1 MDNCYKEDGRRNY
14 FFKRWGVMYMKKV
27 YAVIGIILI
36 LMCSVVQA
44 NEMRSI
50 DMNVFIDE
58 NGNANVTETWQY
70 YSDSGTECY
79 HSYKNLGNSKIK
91 NLIVSDD
98 VMTYEILDGWDVNGS
113 FDDKK
118 YKCGINN
125 TSDGIEICWGISE
138 YGNKEYV
145 VNYVITNFVSELN
158 DSQMA
163 YWELIPQGTAP
174 QEASITIWSEL
185 DYEDTLPV
193 WGYGN
198 YGGFCYVADG
208 KIEMKSD
215 GALDDDEYMTILV
228 KFSNGMFNCVEKIDE
243 DFEYYY
249 DLSVENAEKYQE
261 DDVTGT
267 LAVIIFFMI
276 TVFTFILSIAVIS
289 MQENVKVEKSDIKSM
304 KSAPLYRD
312 IPCNGNVER
321 AFYISA
327 LYKLT
332 KKDAD
337 LFGALLLKWLKKDII
352 SIQPASEVDIQKA
365 RDVYGRIK
373 AAKEKETVLEDT
385 ADFNE
390 FDNQKVNQ
398 IHNMMKVVEEKR
410 RSIILK
416 STGDSWDF
424 DSQKERDIY
433 NMMREASKDG
443 ILSQGE
449 FEKWCNK
456 NYNKIFKWLEN
467 VKKEEIDELVKEGKI
482 IKLKKNKYQAES
494 TLTKDAME
502 LAGLKNFL
510 KEYTLI
516 KERTPI
522 EVKMFEEYLIYAQIF
537 GIAKEVQKA
546 FKDLYPDIVAESCY
560 STYDNIN
567 FIYMYSN
574 SAMESAARA
583 QANAYNSGGGGFSSG
598 GGGGGSFGG
607 GGSMGSR

>member
-118 YKCGINN
+118 YKCGISN

-228 KFSNGMFNCVEKIDE
+228 KFPNGMFNCVEKIDE

-289 MQENVKVEKSDIKSM
+289 MQENVKVEKSAIKSM

-337 LFGALLLKWLKKDII
+337 LFGALLLKWLKMDLI
-352 SIQPASEVDIQKA
+352 SIQPDLRGKKKA
-365 RDVYGRIK
+365 I
-373 AAKEKETVLEDT
+373 VLK
-385 ADFNE
+385 N
-390 FDNQKVNQ
+390 
-398 IHNMMKVVEEKR
+398 
-410 RSIILK
+410 
-416 STGDSWDF
+416 TGDSNDF
-424 DSQKERDIY
+424 DSQKEKEIY
-433 NMMREASKDG
+433 NMMKVASKDDV
-443 ILSQGE
+443 LSQGE

-482 IKLKKNKYQAES
+482 TKLKKNKYQAES

>member
-228 KFSNGMFNCVEKIDE
+228 KFPNGMFNCVEKIDE

-289 MQENVKVEKSDIKSM
+289 MQENVKVEKSAIKSM

-337 LFGALLLKWLKKDII
+337 LFGALLLKWLKMDLI
-352 SIQPASEVDIQKA
+352 SIQPDLRGKKKA
-365 RDVYGRIK
+365 I
-373 AAKEKETVLEDT
+373 VLK
-385 ADFNE
+385 N
-390 FDNQKVNQ
+390 
-398 IHNMMKVVEEKR
+398 
-410 RSIILK
+410 
-416 STGDSWDF
+416 TGDSNDF
-424 DSQKERDIY
+424 DSQKEKEIY
-433 NMMREASKDG
+433 NMMKVASKDDV
-443 ILSQGE
+443 LSQGE

-482 IKLKKNKYQAES
+482 TKLKKNKYQAES

>member
-36 LMCSVVQA
+36 LICSVVQA

-125 TSDGIEICWGISE
+125 TSDGVEICWGISE

-267 LAVIIFFMI
+267 IAVIIFFMI

-321 AFYISA
+321 AFYISV

-337 LFGALLLKWLKKDII
+337 LFGALLLKWLKMDLI
-352 SIQPASEVDIQKA
+352 SIQPDLRGKKKA
-365 RDVYGRIK
+365 I
-373 AAKEKETVLEDT
+373 VLK
-385 ADFNE
+385 N
-390 FDNQKVNQ
+390 
-398 IHNMMKVVEEKR
+398 
-410 RSIILK
+410 
-416 STGDSWDF
+416 TGDSNDF
-424 DSQKERDIY
+424 DSQKEKEIY
-433 NMMREASKDG
+433 NMMKVASKDDV
-443 ILSQGE
+443 LSQGE

-482 IKLKKNKYQAES
+482 TKLKKNKYQAES

-598 GGGGGSFGG
+598 CGGGGSFGG

>member
-1 MDNCYKEDGRRNY
+1 
-14 FFKRWGVMYMKKV
+14 MKKV

-36 LMCSVVQA
+36 LICSVVQA

-98 VMTYEILDGWDVNGS
+98 VITYEILDGWDVNGS

-337 LFGALLLKWLKKDII
+337 LFGALLLKWLKMDLI
-352 SIQPASEVDIQKA
+352 SIQPDLRGKKKA
-365 RDVYGRIK
+365 I
-373 AAKEKETVLEDT
+373 VLK
-385 ADFNE
+385 N
-390 FDNQKVNQ
+390 
-398 IHNMMKVVEEKR
+398 
-410 RSIILK
+410 
-416 STGDSWDF
+416 TGDSNDF
-424 DSQKERDIY
+424 DSQKEKEIY
-433 NMMREASKDG
+433 NMMKVASKDDV
-443 ILSQGE
+443 LSQGE

-482 IKLKKNKYQAES
+482 TKLKKNKYQAES

>member
-36 LMCSVVQA
+36 LICSVVQA

-321 AFYISA
+321 AFYISV

-332 KKDAD
+332 RKDAD
-337 LFGALLLKWLKKDII
+337 LFGALLLKWLKMDLI
-352 SIQPASEVDIQKA
+352 SIQPDLRGKKKA
-365 RDVYGRIK
+365 I
-373 AAKEKETVLEDT
+373 VLK
-385 ADFNE
+385 N
-390 FDNQKVNQ
+390 
-398 IHNMMKVVEEKR
+398 
-410 RSIILK
+410 
-416 STGDSWDF
+416 TGDSNDF
-424 DSQKERDIY
+424 DSQKEKEIY
-433 NMMREASKDG
+433 NMMKVASKDDV
-443 ILSQGE
+443 LSQGE

-482 IKLKKNKYQAES
+482 TKLKKNKYQAES

>member
-228 KFSNGMFNCVEKIDE
+228 KFPNGMFNCVEKIDE

-289 MQENVKVEKSDIKSM
+289 MQENVKVEKSAIKSM

-337 LFGALLLKWLKKDII
+337 LFGALLLKWLKMDLI
-352 SIQPASEVDIQKA
+352 SIQPDLRGKKKA
-365 RDVYGRIK
+365 I
-373 AAKEKETVLEDT
+373 VLK
-385 ADFNE
+385 N
-390 FDNQKVNQ
+390 
-398 IHNMMKVVEEKR
+398 
-410 RSIILK
+410 
-416 STGDSWDF
+416 TGDSNDF
-424 DSQKERDIY
+424 DSQKEKEIY
-433 NMMREASKDG
+433 NMMKVASKDDV
-443 ILSQGE
+443 LSQGE

-482 IKLKKNKYQAES
+482 TKLKKNKYQAES

-574 SAMESAARA
+574 LAMESAARA

>member
-1 MDNCYKEDGRRNY
+1 MQKICM
-14 FFKRWGVMYMKKV
+14 FL
-27 YAVIGIILI
+27 GIILI
-36 LMCSVVQA
+36 LICSAVQA

-91 NLIVSDD
+91 NLIVSDN
-98 VMTYEILDGWDVNGS
+98 VMTYEILDGWDINGS

-118 YKCGINN
+118 YKCGISN

-228 KFSNGMFNCVEKIDE
+228 KFPNGMFNCTNRIDE

-249 DLSVENAEKYQE
+249 NLSIENAEKYEQGNVVE
-261 DDVTGT
+261 V
-267 LAVIIFFMI
+267 LATAFTVAII
-276 TVFTFILSIAVIS
+276 TTFSICGIVIS
-289 MQENVKVEKSDIKSM
+289 AQENVKVEKSDIKNM
-304 KSAPLYRD
+304 KSAPFYRD
-312 IPCNGNVER
+312 IPCSGNVER
-321 AFYISA
+321 AFYIST
-327 LYKLT
+327 LYRLT

-337 LFGALLLKWLKKDII
+337 LFGALLLKWLKMDLI
-352 SIQPASEVDIQKA
+352 SIQPDLKGKKKA
-365 RDVYGRIK
+365 IV
-373 AAKEKETVLEDT
+373 
-385 ADFNE
+385 
-390 FDNQKVNQ
+390 
-398 IHNMMKVVEEKR
+398 
-410 RSIILK
+410 LK
-416 STGDSWDF
+416 SSEDSNDF
-424 DSQKERDIY
+424 DSQKEKEIY
-433 NMMREASKDG
+433 NMMKVASKDDV
-443 ILSQGE
+443 LSQGE

-467 VKKEEIDELVKEGKI
+467 VKKEERDELVKEGKI
-482 IKLKKNKYQAES
+482 TKLKKNKYQAES

-502 LAGLKNFL
+502 LAGLKRFL

-567 FIYMYSN
+567 FIYVYSN
-574 SAMESAARA
+574 SGMESAARA
-583 QANAYNSGGGGFSSG
+583 QANAYSSGGGGFSSG

>member
-27 YAVIGIILI
+27 YVVIGIILI
-36 LMCSVVQA
+36 LICSVVQA

-163 YWELIPQGTAP
+163 YWELIPQGTSP

-337 LFGALLLKWLKKDII
+337 LFGALLLKWLKMDLI
-352 SIQPASEVDIQKA
+352 SIQPDLRGKKKA
-365 RDVYGRIK
+365 I
-373 AAKEKETVLEDT
+373 VLK
-385 ADFNE
+385 N
-390 FDNQKVNQ
+390 
-398 IHNMMKVVEEKR
+398 
-410 RSIILK
+410 
-416 STGDSWDF
+416 TGDSNDF
-424 DSQKERDIY
+424 DSQKEKEIY
-433 NMMREASKDG
+433 NMMKVASKDDV
-443 ILSQGE
+443 LSQGE

-482 IKLKKNKYQAES
+482 TKLKKNKYQAES

-516 KERTPI
+516 KERAPI

>member
-27 YAVIGIILI
+27 YAIIGIILI

-138 YGNKEYV
+138 YGNKDYV

-243 DFEYYY
+243 NFEYYY

-289 MQENVKVEKSDIKSM
+289 MQENVKVEKSAIKSM

-337 LFGALLLKWLKKDII
+337 LFGALLLKWLKMDLI
-352 SIQPASEVDIQKA
+352 SIQPDLRGKKKA
-365 RDVYGRIK
+365 I
-373 AAKEKETVLEDT
+373 VLK
-385 ADFNE
+385 N
-390 FDNQKVNQ
+390 
-398 IHNMMKVVEEKR
+398 
-410 RSIILK
+410 
-416 STGDSWDF
+416 TGDSNDF
-424 DSQKERDIY
+424 DSQKEKEIY
-433 NMMREASKDG
+433 NMMKVASKDDV
-443 ILSQGE
+443 LSQGE

-482 IKLKKNKYQAES
+482 TKLKKNKYQAES

>member
-36 LMCSVVQA
+36 LICSVVQA

-337 LFGALLLKWLKKDII
+337 LFGALLLKWLKMDLI
-352 SIQPASEVDIQKA
+352 SIQPDLRGKKKA
-365 RDVYGRIK
+365 I
-373 AAKEKETVLEDT
+373 VLK
-385 ADFNE
+385 N
-390 FDNQKVNQ
+390 
-398 IHNMMKVVEEKR
+398 
-410 RSIILK
+410 
-416 STGDSWDF
+416 TGDSNDF
-424 DSQKERDIY
+424 DSQKEKEIY
-433 NMMREASKDG
+433 NMMKVASKDDV
-443 ILSQGE
+443 LSQGE

-467 VKKEEIDELVKEGKI
+467 VKKEEIVELVKEGKI
-482 IKLKKNKYQAES
+482 TKLKKNKYQAES

-516 KERTPI
+516 KERAPI

>member
-1 MDNCYKEDGRRNY
+1 
-14 FFKRWGVMYMKKV
+14 MKKV
-27 YAVIGIILI
+27 YVVIGIILI

-50 DMNVFIDE
+50 DMDVFIDE

-215 GALDDDEYMTILV
+215 GALRSDEYMTILV
-228 KFSNGMFNCVEKIDE
+228 KFPKDMFNCTNRLDEK
-243 DFEYYY
+243 FEYYY
-249 DLSVENAEKYQE
+249 NLSIENAEKYQKE
-261 DDVTGT
+261 DSEDVET
-267 LAVIIFFMI
+267 
-276 TVFTFILSIAVIS
+276 TVFILIMTIGTFIISIAIVVKRES
-289 MQENVKVEKSDIKSM
+289 VKVEKSDIKSM
-304 KSAPLYRD
+304 KSAPFYRD
-312 IPCNGNVER
+312 IPCNGNVEQ
-321 AFYISA
+321 AFYIST
-327 LYKLT
+327 LYKLN
-332 KKDAD
+332 KKESD
-337 LFGALLLKWLKKDII
+337 LFGALLLKWLKMDLI
-352 SIQPASEVDIQKA
+352 SIQSDLKGKKNAI
-365 RDVYGRIK
+365 
-373 AAKEKETVLEDT
+373 VLKSIGDSI
-385 ADFNE
+385 D
-390 FDNQKVNQ
+390 FDNQKEKE
-398 IHNMMKVVEEKR
+398 IYNMMKV
-410 RSIILK
+410 
-416 STGDSWDF
+416 
-424 DSQKERDIY
+424 
-433 NMMREASKDG
+433 ASKDD
-443 ILSQGE
+443 ILSQKE

-456 NYNKIFKWLEN
+456 NYDKIFEWLKN
-467 VKKEEIDELVKEGKI
+467 VKNEERDELVQEGKI
-482 IKLKKNKYQAES
+482 TRLKKNKYQAENS
-494 TLTKDAME
+494 LTKDAME
-502 LAGLKNFL
+502 LAGLKRFL

-516 KERTPI
+516 KERKPI

-567 FIYMYSN
+567 FIYVYSN
-574 SAMESAARA
+574 SGMASATRA
-583 QANAYNSGGGGFSSG
+583 QADSYSSGGGGFSSG

>member
-14 FFKRWGVMYMKKV
+14 FFKRWGIMYMKKV

-36 LMCSVVQA
+36 LICSVVQA

-118 YKCGINN
+118 YKCGIDN

-228 KFSNGMFNCVEKIDE
+228 KFPNGMFNCVEKIDE

-289 MQENVKVEKSDIKSM
+289 MQENVKVEKSAIKSM

-337 LFGALLLKWLKKDII
+337 LFGALLLKWLKMNLI
-352 SIQPASEVDIQKA
+352 SIQPDLRGKKKA
-365 RDVYGRIK
+365 I
-373 AAKEKETVLEDT
+373 VLK
-385 ADFNE
+385 N
-390 FDNQKVNQ
+390 
-398 IHNMMKVVEEKR
+398 
-410 RSIILK
+410 
-416 STGDSWDF
+416 TGDSNDF
-424 DSQKERDIY
+424 DSQKEKEIY
-433 NMMREASKDG
+433 NMMKAASKDDV
-443 ILSQGE
+443 LSQGE

-482 IKLKKNKYQAES
+482 TKLKKNKYQAES

>member
-36 LMCSVVQA
+36 LICSVVQA

-261 DDVTGT
+261 DDITGT

-337 LFGALLLKWLKKDII
+337 LFGALLLKWLKMDLI
-352 SIQPASEVDIQKA
+352 SIQPDLRGKKKA
-365 RDVYGRIK
+365 I
-373 AAKEKETVLEDT
+373 VLK
-385 ADFNE
+385 N
-390 FDNQKVNQ
+390 
-398 IHNMMKVVEEKR
+398 
-410 RSIILK
+410 
-416 STGDSWDF
+416 TGDSNDF
-424 DSQKERDIY
+424 DSQKEKEIY
-433 NMMREASKDG
+433 NMMKVASKDDV
-443 ILSQGE
+443 LSQGE

-456 NYNKIFKWLEN
+456 NYNKIFKWLED

-482 IKLKKNKYQAES
+482 TKLKKNKYQAES

>member
-36 LMCSVVQA
+36 LICSVVQA

-337 LFGALLLKWLKKDII
+337 LFGALLLKWLKMDLI
-352 SIQPASEVDIQKA
+352 SIQPDLRGKKKA
-365 RDVYGRIK
+365 I
-373 AAKEKETVLEDT
+373 VLK
-385 ADFNE
+385 N
-390 FDNQKVNQ
+390 
-398 IHNMMKVVEEKR
+398 
-410 RSIILK
+410 
-416 STGDSWDF
+416 TGDSNDF
-424 DSQKERDIY
+424 DSQKEKEIY
-433 NMMREASKDG
+433 NMMKVASKDDV
-443 ILSQGE
+443 LSQGE

-482 IKLKKNKYQAES
+482 TKLKKNKYQAES

-574 SAMESAARA
+574 SVMESAARA

>member
-14 FFKRWGVMYMKKV
+14 FFKRWRVMYMKKV

-36 LMCSVVQA
+36 LICSVVQA

-337 LFGALLLKWLKKDII
+337 LFGALLLKWLKMDLI
-352 SIQPASEVDIQKA
+352 SIQPDLRGKKKA
-365 RDVYGRIK
+365 I
-373 AAKEKETVLEDT
+373 VLK
-385 ADFNE
+385 N
-390 FDNQKVNQ
+390 
-398 IHNMMKVVEEKR
+398 
-410 RSIILK
+410 
-416 STGDSWDF
+416 TGDSNDF
-424 DSQKERDIY
+424 DSQKEKEIY
-433 NMMREASKDG
+433 NMMKVASKDDV
-443 ILSQGE
+443 LSQGE

-456 NYNKIFKWLEN
+456 NYNKIFKWLED

-482 IKLKKNKYQAES
+482 TKLKKNKYQAES

>member
-36 LMCSVVQA
+36 LICSVVQA

-125 TSDGIEICWGISE
+125 TSDGIEICWGMSE

-321 AFYISA
+321 AFYISV

-337 LFGALLLKWLKKDII
+337 LFGALLLKWSKMDLI
-352 SIQPASEVDIQKA
+352 SIQPDLRGKKKA
-365 RDVYGRIK
+365 I
-373 AAKEKETVLEDT
+373 VLK
-385 ADFNE
+385 N
-390 FDNQKVNQ
+390 
-398 IHNMMKVVEEKR
+398 
-410 RSIILK
+410 
-416 STGDSWDF
+416 TGDSNDF
-424 DSQKERDIY
+424 DSQKEKEIY
-433 NMMREASKDG
+433 NMMKVASKDDV
-443 ILSQGE
+443 LSQGE

-482 IKLKKNKYQAES
+482 TKLKKNKYQAES

>member
-36 LMCSVVQA
+36 LICSVVQA

-261 DDVTGT
+261 DDITGT

-337 LFGALLLKWLKKDII
+337 LFGALLLKWLKMDLI
-352 SIQPASEVDIQKA
+352 SIQPDLRGKKKA
-365 RDVYGRIK
+365 I
-373 AAKEKETVLEDT
+373 VLK
-385 ADFNE
+385 N
-390 FDNQKVNQ
+390 
-398 IHNMMKVVEEKR
+398 
-410 RSIILK
+410 
-416 STGDSWDF
+416 TGDSNDF
-424 DSQKERDIY
+424 DSQKEKEIY
-433 NMMREASKDG
+433 NMMKVASKDDD
-443 ILSQGE
+443 LSQGE

-482 IKLKKNKYQAES
+482 TKLKKNKYQAES

>member
-14 FFKRWGVMYMKKV
+14 FFKRWGIMYMKKV

-118 YKCGINN
+118 YKCGIDN

-228 KFSNGMFNCVEKIDE
+228 KFPNGMFNCVEKIDE

-289 MQENVKVEKSDIKSM
+289 MQENVKVEKSAIKSM

-337 LFGALLLKWLKKDII
+337 LFGALLLKWLKMNLI
-352 SIQPASEVDIQKA
+352 SIQPDLRGKKKA
-365 RDVYGRIK
+365 I
-373 AAKEKETVLEDT
+373 VLK
-385 ADFNE
+385 N
-390 FDNQKVNQ
+390 
-398 IHNMMKVVEEKR
+398 
-410 RSIILK
+410 
-416 STGDSWDF
+416 TGDSNDF
-424 DSQKERDIY
+424 DSQKEKEIY
-433 NMMREASKDG
+433 NMMKAASKDDV
-443 ILSQGE
+443 LSQGE

-482 IKLKKNKYQAES
+482 TKLKKNKYQAES

>member
-27 YAVIGIILI
+27 YAVIGIILT

-118 YKCGINN
+118 YKCGISN

-228 KFSNGMFNCVEKIDE
+228 KFPNGMFNCVEKIDE

-321 AFYISA
+321 AFYIST

-337 LFGALLLKWLKKDII
+337 LFGALLLKWLKMDLI
-352 SIQPASEVDIQKA
+352 SIQPDLRGKKKA
-365 RDVYGRIK
+365 I
-373 AAKEKETVLEDT
+373 VLK
-385 ADFNE
+385 N
-390 FDNQKVNQ
+390 
-398 IHNMMKVVEEKR
+398 
-410 RSIILK
+410 
-416 STGDSWDF
+416 TGDSNDF
-424 DSQKERDIY
+424 DSQKEKEIY
-433 NMMREASKDG
+433 NMMKVASKDDV
-443 ILSQGE
+443 LSQGE

-482 IKLKKNKYQAES
+482 TKLKKNKYQAES

>member
-1 MDNCYKEDGRRNY
+1 
-14 FFKRWGVMYMKKV
+14 
-27 YAVIGIILI
+27 
-36 LMCSVVQA
+36 
-44 NEMRSI
+44 
-50 DMNVFIDE
+50 
-58 NGNANVTETWQY
+58 
-70 YSDSGTECY
+70 
-79 HSYKNLGNSKIK
+79 
-91 NLIVSDD
+91 
-98 VMTYEILDGWDVNGS
+98 
-113 FDDKK
+113 
-118 YKCGINN
+118 
-125 TSDGIEICWGISE
+125 
-138 YGNKEYV
+138 
-145 VNYVITNFVSELN
+145 
-158 DSQMA
+158 
-163 YWELIPQGTAP
+163 
-174 QEASITIWSEL
+174 
-185 DYEDTLPV
+185 
-193 WGYGN
+193 
-198 YGGFCYVADG
+198 
-208 KIEMKSD
+208 
-215 GALDDDEYMTILV
+215 
-228 KFSNGMFNCVEKIDE
+228 
-243 DFEYYY
+243 
-249 DLSVENAEKYQE
+249 
-261 DDVTGT
+261 
-267 LAVIIFFMI
+267 
-276 TVFTFILSIAVIS
+276 
-289 MQENVKVEKSDIKSM
+289 
-304 KSAPLYRD
+304 
-312 IPCNGNVER
+312 
-321 AFYISA
+321 
-327 LYKLT
+327 
-332 KKDAD
+332 
-337 LFGALLLKWLKKDII
+337 
-352 SIQPASEVDIQKA
+352 
-365 RDVYGRIK
+365 
-373 AAKEKETVLEDT
+373 
-385 ADFNE
+385 
-390 FDNQKVNQ
+390 
-398 IHNMMKVVEEKR
+398 MKVVEEKR

-482 IKLKKNKYQAES
+482 TKLKKNKYQAES

>member
-1 MDNCYKEDGRRNY
+1 
-14 FFKRWGVMYMKKV
+14 MKKV

-36 LMCSVVQA
+36 LICSVVQA

-337 LFGALLLKWLKKDII
+337 LFGALLLKWLKMDLI
-352 SIQPASEVDIQKA
+352 SIQPDLRGKKKA
-365 RDVYGRIK
+365 I
-373 AAKEKETVLEDT
+373 VLK
-385 ADFNE
+385 N
-390 FDNQKVNQ
+390 
-398 IHNMMKVVEEKR
+398 
-410 RSIILK
+410 
-416 STGDSWDF
+416 TGDSNDF
-424 DSQKERDIY
+424 DSQKEKEIY
-433 NMMREASKDG
+433 NMMKVASKDDV
-443 ILSQGE
+443 LSQGE

-482 IKLKKNKYQAES
+482 TKLKKNKYQAES

>member
-1 MDNCYKEDGRRNY
+1 
-14 FFKRWGVMYMKKV
+14 
-27 YAVIGIILI
+27 
-36 LMCSVVQA
+36 MCSVVQA

-118 YKCGINN
+118 YKCGISN

-228 KFSNGMFNCVEKIDE
+228 KFPNGMFNCVEKIDE

-267 LAVIIFFMI
+267 LTVIIFFMI

-289 MQENVKVEKSDIKSM
+289 MQENVKVEKSAIKSM

-337 LFGALLLKWLKKDII
+337 LFGALLLKWLKMDLI
-352 SIQPASEVDIQKA
+352 SIQPDLRGKKKA
-365 RDVYGRIK
+365 I
-373 AAKEKETVLEDT
+373 VLK
-385 ADFNE
+385 N
-390 FDNQKVNQ
+390 
-398 IHNMMKVVEEKR
+398 
-410 RSIILK
+410 
-416 STGDSWDF
+416 TGDSNDF
-424 DSQKERDIY
+424 DSQKEKEIY
-433 NMMREASKDG
+433 NMMKVASKDDV
-443 ILSQGE
+443 LSQGE

-482 IKLKKNKYQAES
+482 TKLKKNKYQAES

>member
-118 YKCGINN
+118 YKCGISN

-321 AFYISA
+321 AFYIST

-337 LFGALLLKWLKKDII
+337 LFGALLLKWLKMDLI
-352 SIQPASEVDIQKA
+352 SIQPDLRGKKKA
-365 RDVYGRIK
+365 I
-373 AAKEKETVLEDT
+373 VLK
-385 ADFNE
+385 N
-390 FDNQKVNQ
+390 
-398 IHNMMKVVEEKR
+398 
-410 RSIILK
+410 
-416 STGDSWDF
+416 TGDSNDF
-424 DSQKERDIY
+424 DSQKEKEIY
-433 NMMREASKDG
+433 NMMKVASKDDV
-443 ILSQGE
+443 LSQGE

-482 IKLKKNKYQAES
+482 TKLKKNKYQAES

>member
-1 MDNCYKEDGRRNY
+1 
-14 FFKRWGVMYMKKV
+14 MKK
-27 YAVIGIILI
+27 ICMFLGIILI

-118 YKCGINN
+118 YKCGISN

-228 KFSNGMFNCVEKIDE
+228 KFPNGMFNCVEKIDE

-289 MQENVKVEKSDIKSM
+289 MQENVKVEKSAIKSM

-337 LFGALLLKWLKKDII
+337 LFGALLLKWLKMDLI
-352 SIQPASEVDIQKA
+352 SIQPDLRGKKKA
-365 RDVYGRIK
+365 I
-373 AAKEKETVLEDT
+373 VLK
-385 ADFNE
+385 N
-390 FDNQKVNQ
+390 
-398 IHNMMKVVEEKR
+398 
-410 RSIILK
+410 
-416 STGDSWDF
+416 TGDSNDF
-424 DSQKERDIY
+424 DSQKEKEIY
-433 NMMREASKDG
+433 NMMKVASKDDV
-443 ILSQGE
+443 LSQGE

-482 IKLKKNKYQAES
+482 TKLKKNKYQAES

>member
-98 VMTYEILDGWDVNGS
+98 VMTYEILDSWDVNGS

-228 KFSNGMFNCVEKIDE
+228 KFPNGMFNCVEKIDE

-289 MQENVKVEKSDIKSM
+289 MQENVKVEKSAIKSM

-337 LFGALLLKWLKKDII
+337 LFGALLLKWLKMDLI
-352 SIQPASEVDIQKA
+352 SIQPDLRGKKKA
-365 RDVYGRIK
+365 I
-373 AAKEKETVLEDT
+373 VLK
-385 ADFNE
+385 N
-390 FDNQKVNQ
+390 
-398 IHNMMKVVEEKR
+398 
-410 RSIILK
+410 
-416 STGDSWDF
+416 TGDSNDF
-424 DSQKERDIY
+424 DSQKEKEIY
-433 NMMREASKDG
+433 NMMKVASKDDV
-443 ILSQGE
+443 LSQGE

-482 IKLKKNKYQAES
+482 TKLKKNKYQAES

>member
-36 LMCSVVQA
+36 LICSVVQA

-337 LFGALLLKWLKKDII
+337 LFGALLLKWLKMDLI
-352 SIQPASEVDIQKA
+352 SIQPDLRGKKKA
-365 RDVYGRIK
+365 I
-373 AAKEKETVLEDT
+373 VLK
-385 ADFNE
+385 N
-390 FDNQKVNQ
+390 
-398 IHNMMKVVEEKR
+398 
-410 RSIILK
+410 
-416 STGDSWDF
+416 TGDSNDF
-424 DSQKERDIY
+424 DSQKEKEIY
-433 NMMREASKDG
+433 NMMKVASKDDV
-443 ILSQGE
+443 LSQGE

-482 IKLKKNKYQAES
+482 TKLKKNKYQAES

-598 GGGGGSFGG
+598 GGGGDSFGG

>member
-1 MDNCYKEDGRRNY
+1 
-14 FFKRWGVMYMKKV
+14 MKKV

-118 YKCGINN
+118 YKCGISN

-228 KFSNGMFNCVEKIDE
+228 KFPNGMFNCVEKIDE

-289 MQENVKVEKSDIKSM
+289 MQENVKVEKSAIKSM

-337 LFGALLLKWLKKDII
+337 LFGALLLKWLKMDLI
-352 SIQPASEVDIQKA
+352 SIQPDLRGKKKA
-365 RDVYGRIK
+365 I
-373 AAKEKETVLEDT
+373 VLK
-385 ADFNE
+385 N
-390 FDNQKVNQ
+390 
-398 IHNMMKVVEEKR
+398 
-410 RSIILK
+410 
-416 STGDSWDF
+416 TGDSNDF
-424 DSQKERDIY
+424 DSQKEKEIY
-433 NMMREASKDG
+433 NMMKVASKDDV
-443 ILSQGE
+443 LSQGE

-482 IKLKKNKYQAES
+482 TKLKKNKYQAES

-522 EVKMFEEYLIYAQIF
+522 EIKMFEEYLIYAQIF

-574 SAMESAARA
+574 SVMESAARA

>member
-1 MDNCYKEDGRRNY
+1 M
-14 FFKRWGVMYMKKV
+14 FL
-27 YAVIGIILI
+27 GIILI
-36 LMCSVVQA
+36 LICSAVQA

-98 VMTYEILDGWDVNGS
+98 VMTYEILDGWDINGS

-163 YWELIPQGTAP
+163 YWELIPRGTAP

-228 KFSNGMFNCVEKIDE
+228 KFPNGMFNCVEKIDE

-352 SIQPASEVDIQKA
+352 SIQPDLRGKKKA
-365 RDVYGRIK
+365 I
-373 AAKEKETVLEDT
+373 VLK
-385 ADFNE
+385 N
-390 FDNQKVNQ
+390 
-398 IHNMMKVVEEKR
+398 
-410 RSIILK
+410 
-416 STGDSWDF
+416 TGDSNDF
-424 DSQKERDIY
+424 DSQKEKEIY
-433 NMMREASKDG
+433 NMMKVASKDDV
-443 ILSQGE
+443 LSQGE

-482 IKLKKNKYQAES
+482 TKLKKNKYQAES

-583 QANAYNSGGGGFSSG
+583 QANAYNNGGGGFSSG

>member
-1 MDNCYKEDGRRNY
+1 
-14 FFKRWGVMYMKKV
+14 MKKV

-118 YKCGINN
+118 YKCGISN

-321 AFYISA
+321 AFYIST

-337 LFGALLLKWLKKDII
+337 LFGALLLKWLKMDLI
-352 SIQPASEVDIQKA
+352 SIQPDLRGKKKA
-365 RDVYGRIK
+365 I
-373 AAKEKETVLEDT
+373 VLK
-385 ADFNE
+385 N
-390 FDNQKVNQ
+390 
-398 IHNMMKVVEEKR
+398 
-410 RSIILK
+410 
-416 STGDSWDF
+416 TGDSNDF
-424 DSQKERDIY
+424 DSQKEKEIY
-433 NMMREASKDG
+433 NMMKVASKDDV
-443 ILSQGE
+443 LSQGE

-482 IKLKKNKYQAES
+482 TKLKKNKYQAES

>member
-1 MDNCYKEDGRRNY
+1 
-14 FFKRWGVMYMKKV
+14 MKKV

-36 LMCSVVQA
+36 LICSVVQA

-261 DDVTGT
+261 DDITGT

-337 LFGALLLKWLKKDII
+337 LFGALLLKWLKMDLI
-352 SIQPASEVDIQKA
+352 SIQPDLRGKKKA
-365 RDVYGRIK
+365 I
-373 AAKEKETVLEDT
+373 VLK
-385 ADFNE
+385 N
-390 FDNQKVNQ
+390 
-398 IHNMMKVVEEKR
+398 
-410 RSIILK
+410 
-416 STGDSWDF
+416 TGDSNDF
-424 DSQKERDIY
+424 DSQKEKEIY
-433 NMMREASKDG
+433 NMMKVASKDDV
-443 ILSQGE
+443 LSQGE

-482 IKLKKNKYQAES
+482 TKLKKNKYQAES

>member
-27 YAVIGIILI
+27 YAIIGIILI

-228 KFSNGMFNCVEKIDE
+228 KFPNGMFNCVEKIDE

-289 MQENVKVEKSDIKSM
+289 MQENVKVEKFAIKSM

-337 LFGALLLKWLKKDII
+337 LFGALLLKWLKMDLI
-352 SIQPASEVDIQKA
+352 SIQPDLRGKKKA
-365 RDVYGRIK
+365 I
-373 AAKEKETVLEDT
+373 VLK
-385 ADFNE
+385 N
-390 FDNQKVNQ
+390 
-398 IHNMMKVVEEKR
+398 
-410 RSIILK
+410 
-416 STGDSWDF
+416 TGDSNDF
-424 DSQKERDIY
+424 DSQKEKEIY
-433 NMMREASKDG
+433 NMMKVASKDDV
-443 ILSQGE
+443 LSQGE

-456 NYNKIFKWLEN
+456 NYNKIFKWLED

-482 IKLKKNKYQAES
+482 AKLKKNKYQAES
-494 TLTKDAME
+494 TLTEDAME

>member
-118 YKCGINN
+118 YKCGISN

-289 MQENVKVEKSDIKSM
+289 MQENVKVEKSAIKSM

-337 LFGALLLKWLKKDII
+337 LFGALLLKWLKMDLI
-352 SIQPASEVDIQKA
+352 SIQPDLRGKKKA
-365 RDVYGRIK
+365 I
-373 AAKEKETVLEDT
+373 VLK
-385 ADFNE
+385 N
-390 FDNQKVNQ
+390 
-398 IHNMMKVVEEKR
+398 
-410 RSIILK
+410 
-416 STGDSWDF
+416 TGDSNDF
-424 DSQKERDIY
+424 DSQKEKEIY
-433 NMMREASKDG
+433 NMMKVASKDDV
-443 ILSQGE
+443 LSQGE

-482 IKLKKNKYQAES
+482 TKLKKNKYQAES

>member
-36 LMCSVVQA
+36 LICSVVQA

-337 LFGALLLKWLKKDII
+337 LFGALLLKWLKMDLI
-352 SIQPASEVDIQKA
+352 SIQPDLRGKKKA
-365 RDVYGRIK
+365 I
-373 AAKEKETVLEDT
+373 VLK
-385 ADFNE
+385 N
-390 FDNQKVNQ
+390 
-398 IHNMMKVVEEKR
+398 
-410 RSIILK
+410 
-416 STGDSWDF
+416 TGDSNDF
-424 DSQKERDIY
+424 DSQKEKEIY
-433 NMMREASKDG
+433 NMMKVASKDDV
-443 ILSQGE
+443 LSQGE

-482 IKLKKNKYQAES
+482 TKLKKNKYQAES

>member
-36 LMCSVVQA
+36 LICSVVQA

-337 LFGALLLKWLKKDII
+337 LFGALLLKWLKMDLI
-352 SIQPASEVDIQKA
+352 SIQPDLRGKKKA
-365 RDVYGRIK
+365 I
-373 AAKEKETVLEDT
+373 VLK
-385 ADFNE
+385 N
-390 FDNQKVNQ
+390 
-398 IHNMMKVVEEKR
+398 
-410 RSIILK
+410 
-416 STGDSWDF
+416 TGDSNDF
-424 DSQKERDIY
+424 DSQKEKEIY
-433 NMMREASKDG
+433 NMMKVASKDDV
-443 ILSQGE
+443 LSQGE

-456 NYNKIFKWLEN
+456 NYNKIFKWLED

-482 IKLKKNKYQAES
+482 TKLKKNKYQAES

>member
-27 YAVIGIILI
+27 YVVIGIILI
-36 LMCSVVQA
+36 LICSVVQA

-163 YWELIPQGTAP
+163 YWELIPQGTSP

-337 LFGALLLKWLKKDII
+337 LFGALLLKWLKMDLI
-352 SIQPASEVDIQKA
+352 SIQPDLRGKKKA
-365 RDVYGRIK
+365 I
-373 AAKEKETVLEDT
+373 VLK
-385 ADFNE
+385 N
-390 FDNQKVNQ
+390 
-398 IHNMMKVVEEKR
+398 
-410 RSIILK
+410 
-416 STGDSWDF
+416 TGDSNDF
-424 DSQKERDIY
+424 DSQKEKEIY
-433 NMMREASKDG
+433 NMMKVASKDDV
-443 ILSQGE
+443 LSQGE

-467 VKKEEIDELVKEGKI
+467 VKKEEIVELVKERKI
-482 IKLKKNKYQAES
+482 TKLKKNKYQAES

-516 KERTPI
+516 KERAPI

>member
-36 LMCSVVQA
+36 LICSVVQA

-98 VMTYEILDGWDVNGS
+98 VITYEILDGWDVNGS

-337 LFGALLLKWLKKDII
+337 LFGALLLKWLKMDLI
-352 SIQPASEVDIQKA
+352 SIQPDLRGKKKA
-365 RDVYGRIK
+365 I
-373 AAKEKETVLEDT
+373 VLK
-385 ADFNE
+385 N
-390 FDNQKVNQ
+390 
-398 IHNMMKVVEEKR
+398 
-410 RSIILK
+410 
-416 STGDSWDF
+416 TGDSNDF
-424 DSQKERDIY
+424 DSQKEKEIY
-433 NMMREASKDG
+433 NMMKVASKDDV
-443 ILSQGE
+443 LSQGE

-482 IKLKKNKYQAES
+482 TKLKKNKYQAES